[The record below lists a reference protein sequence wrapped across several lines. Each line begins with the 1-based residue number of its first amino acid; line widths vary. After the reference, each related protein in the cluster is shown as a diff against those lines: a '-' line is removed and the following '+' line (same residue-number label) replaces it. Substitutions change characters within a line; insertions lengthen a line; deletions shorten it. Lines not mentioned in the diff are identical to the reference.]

1 MPNFDIPWSGTQI
14 TILQACSYSASA
26 LSLLGSLAIIVSHL
40 YTRISR
46 ICRSV
51 PHEVDEMGRAVH
63 RLHDRFDALVFYLSI
78 SHALND
84 TLWII
89 ALAMHD
95 DSICPVISPFILFL
109 YLASFFWT
117 IFIATEIAYRM
128 CFWHLVIIIS
138 RFVQDSLTLRLHDME
153 EKG

>member
-128 CFWHLVIIIS
+128 FWPLVIIIS
-138 RFVQDSLTLRLHDME
+138 RFVQGSLTQALHDLE